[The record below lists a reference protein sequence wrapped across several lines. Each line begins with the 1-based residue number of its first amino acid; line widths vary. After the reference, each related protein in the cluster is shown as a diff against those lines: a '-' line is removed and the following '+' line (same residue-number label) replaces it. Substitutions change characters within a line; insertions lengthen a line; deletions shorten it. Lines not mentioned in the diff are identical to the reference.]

1 MIGQWIFIP
10 LCGYYYFGLV
20 QECMGKEN
28 EDRKA
33 VKFTS
38 DHDEIPLFYTDIMP
52 LLVRVSL
59 SDHLSANVPT
69 KH

>member
-1 MIGQWIFIP
+1 
-10 LCGYYYFGLV
+10 
-20 QECMGKEN
+20 MGKEN

-33 VKFTS
+33 VKVTS

>member
-1 MIGQWIFIP
+1 
-10 LCGYYYFGLV
+10 
-20 QECMGKEN
+20 MGKEN

-52 LLVRVSL
+52 LLVRASL